1 MTDTRYLCPLG
12 DVERELNQQ
21 MKQLQGQ
28 GQHLLQR
35 ARMSNLVIFCTS
47 LEASIAINEQIP
59 QIAAVHPSRT
69 LLLVGEAE
77 PERDLTARIT
87 VRPIDNTSKHHILAE
102 QVTLHAGGANV
113 NRLPFAVRSL
123 LIGDL
128 PINLWWAVP
137 QPPPLAG
144 PLLYELGEHAQQ
156 IIYDSLGW
164 PDPVRGVATTGSWL
178 EHIERP
184 GGQWRVASD
193 LNWRR
198 LKYWRRFVMQSLDPV
213 VAGNAAETVSE
224 IVLEHGPHAVVQA
237 WLLAAF
243 LTCRLGWEV
252 LNAKV
257 SPNRELTWR
266 CRHNR
271 GESWVRI
278 RRLEQGAAE
287 IHLLR
292 LACTLDGKPG
302 ALNLRVVEQR
312 RLVVQLEGV
321 EAAPRTMAMPP
332 HTAEEVV
339 GRQLSDRERDPV
351 FREAMS
357 RARQMAE
364 NVLQRP
370 G

>member
-1 MTDTRYLCPLG
+1 MNDTRYLVPLE

-28 GQHLLQR
+28 GQHPLQR
-35 ARMSNLVIFCTS
+35 ARMSNLVIFCCS
-47 LEASIAINEQIP
+47 LEDAIELNDQIP
-59 QIAAVHPSRT
+59 PIAGVHPSRT
-69 LLLVGEAE
+69 LLLVGEPE

-87 VRPIDNTSKHHILAE
+87 VRPIDNHSNHHILAE

-113 NRLPFAVRSL
+113 YRLPFAVRAL

-128 PINLWWAVP
+128 PINVWWAVR

-144 PLLYELGEHAQQ
+144 PLLYELAEHAQQ

-164 PDPVRGVATTGSWL
+164 PDPIRGVASTANWV
-178 EHIERP
+178 EQVERP

-198 LKYWRRFVMQSLDPV
+198 LKYWRRFVMQTLDPV
-213 VAGNAAETVSE
+213 VAPGAAETVNE
-224 IVLEHGPHAVVQA
+224 IVLDHGPHAVVQA
-237 WLLAAF
+237 WLLAAW
-243 LTCRLGWEV
+243 LMGRLGWEV
-252 LNAKV
+252 QAAKV
-257 SPNRELTWR
+257 SPGREMVWR
-266 CRHNR
+266 CRHDR
-271 GESWVRI
+271 DERCVRI
-278 RRLEQGAAE
+278 RRLEQGAGE

-292 LACTLDGKPG
+292 LACTLNGQPG
-302 ALNLRVVEQR
+302 ALNLRVEEQR

-321 EAAPRTMAMPP
+321 EAAPRTMNMPP
-332 HTAEEVV
+332 HTPEEVV
-339 GRQLSDRERDPV
+339 GKQLSDRERDPI
-351 FREAMS
+351 FREAMN

-364 NVLQRP
+364 YALQRM